1 MLLGMPVEAL
11 LPAWRGNKVDV
22 GVLTPEERSDH
33 AFRGT
38 ALKLWIQ
45 KGDCERVAKGRCERE
60 GIHSGTVYGVMM
72 LTLPRASQGEYQRLF
87 HMETW
92 LTSSPSVTVQ
102 IGTSSSE
109 SNAEPT
115 TSISPSTE

>member
-1 MLLGMPVEAL
+1 L

-60 GIHSGTVYGVMM
+60 GIGHCVWGDDVGIAPCESGGASTAKGSQEVIQESGV
-72 LTLPRASQGEYQRLF
+72 RRRRKQD
-87 HMETW
+87 
-92 LTSSPSVTVQ
+92 
-102 IGTSSSE
+102 
-109 SNAEPT
+109 
-115 TSISPSTE
+115 